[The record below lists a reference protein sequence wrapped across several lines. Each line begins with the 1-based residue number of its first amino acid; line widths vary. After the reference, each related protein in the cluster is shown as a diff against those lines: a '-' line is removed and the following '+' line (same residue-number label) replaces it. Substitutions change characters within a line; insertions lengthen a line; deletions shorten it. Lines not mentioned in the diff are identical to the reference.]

1 VSLVDLTENDVFSHK
16 SYKKYCIPL
25 ALMGQSIKAW
35 YIGGGG
41 GGGGERAKGNTIP
54 NKNKKAMV
62 ELGS

>member
-1 VSLVDLTENDVFSHK
+1 MSLVDLTENDVFSHNK

-25 ALMGQSIKAW
+25 ALIGQSIKAW
-35 YIGGGG
+35 YMGGGAG
-41 GGGGERAKGNTIP
+41 LERAKGNTIP